1 MFIQAGPCRG
11 LLQALTVKGSLTAL
25 LDTPTLAWAGPGPL
39 PGEKLTK
46 IVQLGNIMQNNDAH
60 STSLQRAWSW
70 NLESGYIALTF
81 HR

>member
-1 MFIQAGPCRG
+1 MKLCE
-11 LLQALTVKGSLTAL
+11 GSLAAL

-60 STSLQRAWSW
+60 STSLQRRLPERAWSW
-70 NLESGYIALTF
+70 NLESGYTALTF